1 MVKYFKLLSC
11 VFVLA
16 VALTQAVQAA
26 SITVNGLVTAEL
38 APPAGSFKSDTESG
52 DRARV
57 PR

>member
-1 MVKYFKLLSC
+1 MKYFKLLSC

-52 DRARV
+52 DRSRV